1 MADAADSKVKGKEA
15 ARDSLR
21 SVLRNPNLRRI
32 QLAFGGSLLG
42 DWAYGTAILVWAFQE
57 SGATGVGL
65 FTAARFIAAA
75 FAGPLGAA
83 VADRMD
89 RRRFMM
95 TTDLVRA
102 VLASITA
109 VLIMTDGPVAFVY
122 VVAVVTA
129 TVGAPFRSAQAGLI
143 PRLVDTPGELTASNA
158 VAANIENVVV
168 FMGPAIGALMV
179 GTFDVAAVVW
189 LNVASF
195 IWSFVMVSGVKEH
208 APADQPAGGGE
219 DEPEEKMLRQI
230 TAGFAY
236 VGRNADLRTISLLTA
251 AQTIIWGALSVFM
264 VVIAV
269 RDFGEPSSVGWLQG
283 SMGVGTIIG
292 GVMILSRVAKG
303 RLASDMVIG
312 VLGWSLPVIV
322 LAVFPSPITAIA
334 ALVVIGTADPWVNLG
349 LETIPQRLAPE
360 NAISRVY
367 AAVESIAIGAIA
379 LGSLLTPLLLH
390 FFGIRPSLIGI
401 GLVVTA
407 YALSTLPRLRALDHR
422 LTEPEGLAVLRTIG
436 MFEALHPSVLEEM
449 AHRLEAVTFSAGQVV
464 VREGDPSDRF
474 YVIAEGEVEVSHG
487 DLVVRRETA
496 GDFFGEI
503 GLLRNV
509 PRTATVTAVTDVKLW
524 SLERSDFL
532 GAVTGTG
539 AARVAAED
547 VVSRRI
553 AT

>member
-1 MADAADSKVKGKEA
+1 MAETKESA
-15 ARDSLR
+15 KESLR

-42 DWAYGTAILVWAFQE
+42 DWAYGTAILVWAFLE

-83 VADRMD
+83 IADRMD

-95 TTDLVRA
+95 VTDLIRA
-102 VLASITA
+102 GLAAVTA
-109 VLIMTDGPVAFVY
+109 VLIMTDAPVVTVY
-122 VVAVVTA
+122 VIAVVTA

-158 VAANIENVVV
+158 VAANIENVVC
-168 FMGPAIGALMV
+168 FMGPAVGALMV
-179 GTFDVAAVVW
+179 GALDVASVVW

-195 IWSFVMVSGVKEH
+195 IWSFVMVAGVKER
-208 APADQPAGGGE
+208 APAEPSPSRD

-230 TAGFAY
+230 TSGFTY
-236 VGRNADLRTISLLTA
+236 VAKNADLRTISLLTG
-251 AQTIIWGALSVFM
+251 AQTLIWGALSVFM

-269 RDFGEPSSVGWLQG
+269 RDFGEAESVGWLQG
-283 SMGVGTIIG
+283 AMGVGTIIG
-292 GVMILSRVAKG
+292 GVMILGRVAKG

-312 VLGWSLPVIV
+312 VLGWALPVIV
-322 LAVFPSPITAIA
+322 LAAFPSPITAIA
-334 ALVVIGTADPWVNLG
+334 ALIVIGIADPWVNLG

-379 LGSLLTPLLLH
+379 IGSLITPLLIHL
-390 FFGIRPSLIGI
+390 FGVRPSLIGI
-401 GLVVTA
+401 GVVVTA
-407 YALSTLPRLRALDHR
+407 YALSTLPRLRNLDQR
-422 LTEPEGLAVLRTIG
+422 LTEPEGLDALRTVGI
-436 MFEALHPSVLEEM
+436 FEPLHPSVLEEM
-449 AHRLEAVTFSAGQVV
+449 AHKLESVLVPAGQAVV
-464 VREGDPSDRF
+464 SEGDVADRF
-474 YVIAEGEVEVSHG
+474 YVIVEGEVDVSHG
-487 DLVVRRETA
+487 DTIIRREVA

-524 SLERSDFL
+524 ALDRADFL